1 MHRLPW
7 EADRATTATKG
18 FRAVWWQGVGAD
30 AVHRLLDRRGFRRIK
45 AMTDDGEREFI
56 IDKKTADEMAAV
68 ILPGELPR
76 AEFEASW
83 PPRLPVPF
91 R

>member
-1 MHRLPW
+1 
-7 EADRATTATKG
+7 
-18 FRAVWWQGVGAD
+18 VGAD

-76 AEFEASW
+76 AEFEAS
-83 PPRLPVPF
+83 
-91 R
+91 